1 MSAIAFIRA
10 HDLRGNLLV
19 FFDWGELCLWELPQ
33 CAVSI
38 DGRWETCYPREL
50 IPEHWK
56 LYNDEPVDPKI
67 LDIGKADLALLPA
80 NLAGTQALSR
90 KPGWQ
95 VVYFD
100 SLAVVLVREPLRYPK
115 LALEKLPEA
124 GPPDAAE
131 GRAPFPDGH
140 AARLGP

>member
-1 MSAIAFIRA
+1 
-10 HDLRGNLLV
+10 LLV

-56 LYNDEPVDPKI
+56 FYNDEPVDEKI

-80 NLAGTQALSR
+80 NLAGALALSH

-95 VVYFD
+95 VVYYD
-100 SLAVVLVREPLRYPK
+100 RLAVVLVREPRRFPK
-115 LALEKLPEA
+115 LDLAKLPEA
-124 GPPDAAE
+124 GPPDATL
-131 GRAPFPDGH
+131 GRAAFPDGRP
-140 AARLGP
+140 ARLSP